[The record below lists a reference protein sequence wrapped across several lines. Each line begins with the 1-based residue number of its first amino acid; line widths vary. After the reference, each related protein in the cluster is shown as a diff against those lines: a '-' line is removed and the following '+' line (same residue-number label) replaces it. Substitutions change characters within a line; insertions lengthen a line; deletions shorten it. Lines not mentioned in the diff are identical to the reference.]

1 MLPKKRGESF
11 AVTASRGLQQLL
23 VGIGGRFLSVHAPIL
38 AHVQPIAAR
47 PRIFAEFL
55 RESFGP
61 PLAPMERKD
70 FGHGNKVAKGKH
82 TMILHTVAFAAGGA
96 VLGFGY
102 YKLVGCSSGACPI
115 TSNPYI
121 SSLFGAV
128 MGFLAGGGMGK

>member
-1 MLPKKRGESF
+1 
-11 AVTASRGLQQLL
+11 
-23 VGIGGRFLSVHAPIL
+23 
-38 AHVQPIAAR
+38 
-47 PRIFAEFL
+47 
-55 RESFGP
+55 
-61 PLAPMERKD
+61 MERKD